1 MAEKKNSN
9 TNNEDENALT
19 PEQVAAA
26 KHVVP
31 ASITDEMKDS
41 YLDYAMSVITSRALP
56 DVKDG
61 LKPVQRRILYAMH
74 TMNLTA
80 GGKFRKSAAIVGEVL
95 GNYHPHGDSS
105 VYAAMVNLAQSWS
118 MRYPLVWGQGN
129 FGSIDDDPPAAQR
142 YTEAKM
148 TKISGDMLRDIEK
161 STVDFRS
168 NYDGTKKEPIVL
180 PAAVP
185 NLLLNGTLG
194 IAVGMATNIPPH
206 NLNEVV
212 DAINHLID
220 TPKAT
225 NEDILEHIK
234 GPDFPTG
241 GIAFNEADIH
251 HASATGKGGVVVRG
265 EAEIVEGA
273 KGTHQ
278 IIISSVPYRTNK
290 ADLIIKIADL
300 VRNKKIEGIKDIR
313 DESTDE
319 IRVVI
324 DLKGGG
330 HPQNVLNNIY
340 KYTQLEDTFH
350 YNVVTLV
357 DGIPQTLSLKGI
369 LEQFI
374 AHRIEVITRRTKHD
388 LDKAEAREHILLGLK
403 KALDH
408 IDEII
413 KLIKKSKDT
422 QTAHAN
428 LMKEFKFS
436 DRQAT
441 AILEMRLQ
449 KLAGLERQKIE
460 DELNEVQKLI
470 AELKAILSDEK
481 KIRKVV
487 KDELAE
493 MQKQYGDERRT
504 KIVKTGVK
512 SMSVEDLIPDEESTL
527 VLTDG
532 GYIKRM
538 SPDEFKK
545 QKRGGVGVVDIATK
559 DDDFVHTFLTANT
572 HNDLLF
578 FTDLGKVYQTKMY
591 DVPEGKRATR
601 GKSVMNFLPL
611 EAEEQ
616 ITTVLPMPK
625 EIKKSDDLSVLM
637 MTKQGVTKRVKA
649 ENFYDVRRNGL
660 IAMKLGDNDQL
671 IKADFVNTGDDV
683 VTVSAYGQAIR
694 FSAKDIREMGRSATG
709 VRGMKLAS
717 GDYLIGAQV
726 VRADAHEPGLLVLTA
741 SGYGKITALSEYK
754 RQKRGGSGVKTAKV
768 TSKTG
773 NVIAIRV
780 VTEEETELV
789 VMSKKSQV
797 IRTDLNEIP
806 HLGRVSQ
813 GVRIMKLREKDEI
826 ASVICL

>member
-1 MAEKKNSN
+1 MAEKNNSN
-9 TNNEDENALT
+9 NKNEENKEEGKTST
-19 PEQVAAA
+19 PEELALAKQV
-26 KHVVP
+26 VS
-31 ASITDEMKDS
+31 ASITDEMKES

-74 TMNLTA
+74 TMNLNA

-118 MRYPLVWGQGN
+118 LRYPLVWGQGN

-148 TKISGDMLRDIEK
+148 TKISGDMLNDIEK
-161 STVDFRS
+161 STVDWRS

-180 PAAVP
+180 PAGVP

-206 NLNEVV
+206 NLNEVI
-212 DAINHLID
+212 DATMHLID

-225 NEDILEHIK
+225 NEDILGFIK

-278 IIISSVPYRTNK
+278 IIITSVPYRTNK

-350 YNVVTLV
+350 YNIVTLV
-357 DGIPQTLSLKGI
+357 DGIPQTLSLKGV
-369 LEQFI
+369 LEQFVL
-374 AHRIEVITRRTKHD
+374 HRVDVITRRTKHD
-388 LDKAEAREHILLGLK
+388 LAKAEAREHILIGLK

-408 IDEII
+408 IDAII

-460 DELNEVQKLI
+460 EELKAVQQLI
-470 AELKAILSDEK
+470 AELKEILSSEK
-481 KIRKVV
+481 KIRKVI
-487 KDELAE
+487 KDELTE
-493 MQKQYGDERRT
+493 MQKLYGDDRRT

-527 VLTDG
+527 VLTAS

-578 FTDLGKVYQTKMY
+578 FTDAGKVYQTKMY

-601 GKSVMNFLPL
+601 GKSIMNFLPI
-611 EAEEQ
+611 EGDER

-649 ENFYDVRRNGL
+649 ENFYDVRRSGL
-660 IAMKLGDNDQL
+660 ITMKLGDNDQL
-671 IKADFVNTGDDV
+671 ICADF
-683 VTVSAYGQAIR
+683 
-694 FSAKDIREMGRSATG
+694 
-709 VRGMKLAS
+709 
-717 GDYLIGAQV
+717 
-726 VRADAHEPGLLVLTA
+726 
-741 SGYGKITALSEYK
+741 
-754 RQKRGGSGVKTAKV
+754 
-768 TSKTG
+768 
-773 NVIAIRV
+773 
-780 VTEEETELV
+780 
-789 VMSKKSQV
+789 
-797 IRTDLNEIP
+797 
-806 HLGRVSQ
+806 
-813 GVRIMKLREKDEI
+813 
-826 ASVICL
+826 